1 MSKDENNKK
10 KKMLKWG
17 RVEKKKPKKSRN
29 VGQNGTKNSFGL
41 KFAFVYSALKWV
53 FKFRFKRIER
63 EILEI

>member
-1 MSKDENNKK
+1 MSKDENKK
-10 KKMLKWG
+10 NVEMGEGWKEKAKKIW
-17 RVEKKKPKKSRN
+17 N
-29 VGQNGTKNSFGL
+29 VGQNETKNSFGL